1 MKKSQKWLVG
11 ILGAVLLLLVVGGIM
26 KWQAID
32 RYICSQES
40 TAAVTELHVTMRGVE
55 YQHDCQLRNDSQV
68 YQALEKYLTHAV
80 YLPGTENATGGE
92 DSRSVTIRY
101 GNGYPEKLNLTL
113 TFYEGSGI
121 CQVNGKAM
129 RLLSL
134 GGSGKKAY
142 QTIETILQEETEKIT
157 LQIKETD
164 LENDTILA
172 EKPDTGEEYSLHAVS
187 TDLQTPGG
195 EPVKLEQLEP
205 GDTITVLCDGY
216 VLASYPCQVEN
227 VYRIWTER

>member
-1 MKKSQKWLVG
+1 MKKSRKWLVG
-11 ILGAVLLLLVVGGIM
+11 ILGAVLLLLVVSGIA
-26 KWQAID
+26 KWWAID
-32 RYICSQES
+32 RHVRSRES
-40 TAAVTELHVTMRGVE
+40 VAAVTELHVTMRKIE

-68 YQALEKYLTHAV
+68 YQALKKYLTHAV

-101 GNGYPEKLNLTL
+101 GDASPEKLNLTL
-113 TFYEGSGI
+113 TFYEGSGV

-134 GGSGKKAY
+134 NGSGKKAY
-142 QTIETILQEETEKIT
+142 QTIEKILQDETEKIT
-157 LQIKETD
+157 LTVKETD
-164 LENDTILA
+164 FKNDMILA
-172 EKPDTGEEYSLHAVS
+172 EKPGTGEEYALHAVS
-187 TDLQTPGG
+187 ADLQTPGG

-216 VLASYPCQVEN
+216 VLASYPYQVEN
-227 VYRIWTER
+227 VYRIWAEE

>member
-1 MKKSQKWLVG
+1 MKKSRKWLVG
-11 ILGAVLLLLVVGGIM
+11 ILGAVLLLLVVSGIA
-26 KWQAID
+26 KWWVID
-32 RYICSQES
+32 RHIRSRES
-40 TAAVTELHVTMRGVE
+40 ITAVTELHVTMRKIE

-68 YQALEKYLTHAV
+68 YQALKKYLTHAV

-101 GNGYPEKLNLTL
+101 GDAFPEKLNLTL
-113 TFYEGSGI
+113 TFYEGSGV

-134 GGSGKKAY
+134 NGSGKKAY
-142 QTIETILQEETEKIT
+142 QTIEKILQNETEKIT
-157 LQIKETD
+157 LTVKETD
-164 LENDTILA
+164 FKNDMILA
-172 EKPDTGEEYSLHAVS
+172 EKPDTGEEYALHAVS
-187 TDLQTPGG
+187 ADLQTPGG

-227 VYRIWTER
+227 VYRIWTEE